1 MARKVTILDISRA
14 AGTSPST
21 VSRVLTG
28 SAAVSPEKR
37 AAVEAAISAFN
48 FRPNHIARSL
58 TTGTTFSIGLLLNE
72 INNPFYSALARG
84 VEEEAN
90 RLGYSL
96 ILCNTSE
103 DAARERQ
110 YLNVLQDKQ
119 VDGIILGPI
128 SDDAAPILE
137 VSRRM
142 PVVQVDRQLPTPD
155 LSAVLVDNEAG
166 AYMAVRHL
174 IERGH
179 RRIGVL
185 LWERKIPTLTQRV
198 LGYERALTEA
208 GIAIEPAL
216 EVYIP
221 GLRPKHATDATV
233 ALMTGDAPPTALF
246 ALNNVIGMGVFS
258 AIQQLGLRVPD
269 EVALVCFD
277 DLDFFSL
284 VHPSITAVS
293 QPSFELGE
301 QAMRLLA
308 RQIEES
314 EHFAPEVIIL
324 PTRLVIRDST
334 WIP

>member
-1 MARKVTILDISRA
+1 M
-14 AGTSPST
+14 
-21 VSRVLTG
+21 TG
-28 SAAVSPEKR
+28 SATVSPEKR

-128 SDDAAPILE
+128 SDDAAPILD

-155 LSAVLVDNEAG
+155 LSAVLIDNEAG
-166 AYMAVRHL
+166 ATIAVRHL

-179 RRIGVL
+179 RRIGVV
-185 LWERKIPTLTQRV
+185 LWERKIPTLARRV
-198 LGYERALTEA
+198 SGYELALTEA
-208 GIAIEPAL
+208 GIAIDPAL
-216 EVYIP
+216 EIYAP
-221 GLRPKHATDATV
+221 GLTPKHAADATI
-233 ALMTGDAPPTALF
+233 ALMTGPNPPTALF

-269 EVALVCFD
+269 DVALVCFD
-277 DLDFFSL
+277 DLDFFAL
-284 VHPSITAVS
+284 VHPAITAVA

-301 QAMRLLA
+301 KAMRLLA
-308 RQIEES
+308 KQIEEADQVS
-314 EHFAPEVIIL
+314 PEVIVL
-324 PTRLVIRDST
+324 PTQLVVREST
-334 WIP
+334 

>member
-28 SAAVSPEKR
+28 SATVSPEKR

-72 INNPFYSALARG
+72 INNPFYSAMARG

-96 ILCNTSE
+96 ILCNTNE

-128 SDDAAPILE
+128 SDNAEPILE
-137 VSRRM
+137 VSRRT

-174 IERGH
+174 IERG
-179 RRIGVL
+179 RTRIGVL
-185 LWERKIPTLTQRV
+185 LWDRKIPTLSRRV
-198 LGYERALTEA
+198 LGYERALSEA
-208 GIAIEPAL
+208 GIAVDAAL
-216 EVYIP
+216 EVHVP
-221 GLRPKHATDATV
+221 GLTPKHAADLTV
-233 ALMTGDAPPTALF
+233 ELMTGKAPPTALF

-269 EVALVCFD
+269 DVALVCFD

-284 VHPSITAVS
+284 VRPSVTAVS
-293 QPSFELGE
+293 QPSFDMGE

-308 RQIEES
+308 RQIEE
-314 EHFAPEVIIL
+314 ANDYTPEVIVL
-324 PTRLVIRDST
+324 PTKLVVREST
-334 WIP
+334 